1 MTDEE
6 LMLAYANGDLEAFQ
20 TLYRRHRS
28 RVLGFLLAKTKNRD
42 EAEEIFQT
50 VFAKLHRTR
59 EKYRLEIPFLPWI
72 FTISRNCLIDHI
84 RKNETFR
91 KHVILSDEVVQAY
104 TEPNSRQD
112 PLDITFE
119 ELPSLTE
126 TQRTALKLRFEEG
139 FSFEEIAEKLQTSL
153 ENARQI
159 ISRSIR
165 KLRKVMT
172 HKEKNNEVE

>member
-1 MTDEE
+1 
-6 LMLAYANGDLEAFQ
+6 MLAYSNGDLEAFQ
-20 TLYRRHRS
+20 TLYRRHKG
-28 RVLGFLLAKTKNRD
+28 RVFGFLLAKIKNRD

-91 KHVILSDEVVQAY
+91 KHVTLSDEVVQAY
-104 TEPNSRQD
+104 AE
-112 PLDITFE
+112 LDSSQIPIDMTFE
-119 ELPSLTE
+119 ELPSLNE
-126 TQRTALKLRFEEG
+126 TQRRALKLRFEEG
-139 FSFEEIAEKLQTSL
+139 FSFEEIAEQLQTSL

-172 HKEKNNEVE
+172 NKEKDNEIEQE